1 MMCEGHFSGSE
12 RLEVVEIHHHPQL
25 LEQCC
30 DILNM
35 EWPRSKTVRLRSL
48 MMSCDSLP
56 TCLVLVQSSE
66 VLGHSKL
73 SPIPG
78 LPLGCVIHSVVVHP
92 EHRGKGLGKFL
103 MAKTEECA
111 KRDGSSSSE
120 RQTHQISRSAWGIT
134 NICYK
139 GNYYNAGLHSHFY
152 MYYCWNG
159 SSILRDFE
167 ITVLKNMLWN

>member
-1 MMCEGHFSGSE
+1 M
-12 RLEVVEIHHHPQL
+12 L
-25 LEQCC
+25 LTTKQTFK
-30 DILNM
+30 
-35 EWPRSKTVRLRSL
+35 RSI
-48 MMSCDSLP
+48 MHQSCV
-56 TCLVLVQSSE
+56 CLAPVQ
-66 VLGHSKL
+66 
-73 SPIPG
+73 
-78 LPLGCVIHSVVVHP
+78 VVVHP

>member
-78 LPLGCVIHSVVVHP
+78 LPLGCVIHSGSIVVHP

-111 KRDGSSSSE
+111 KRG
-120 RQTHQISRSAWGIT
+120 
-134 NICYK
+134 
-139 GNYYNAGLHSHFY
+139 
-152 MYYCWNG
+152 
-159 SSILRDFE
+159 
-167 ITVLKNMLWN
+167 